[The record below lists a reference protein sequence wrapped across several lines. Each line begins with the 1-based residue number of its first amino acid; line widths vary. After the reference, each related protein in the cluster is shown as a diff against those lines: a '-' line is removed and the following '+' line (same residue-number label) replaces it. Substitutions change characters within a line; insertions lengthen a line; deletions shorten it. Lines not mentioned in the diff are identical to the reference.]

1 MAEQSPSRE
10 LPINVDDE
18 VRVKN
23 SEGEIEKGLDA
34 DTSVTVPKEA
44 PNRHPLV
51 KFT

>member
-1 MAEQSPSRE
+1 MAEQLPSRE
-10 LPINVDDE
+10 LPLNADE

-44 PNRHPLV
+44 PTRHPLV